1 MEPNQKN
8 ERDDEQLKKDQAE
21 MLALL
26 KQMNVVPPAPVRKS
40 RLEQAKE
47 KVHKFWN
54 TQPVPALTDEPA
66 SEHGPID
73 PIKTPSDVRQMP
85 YNMPPGFEWTDL
97 DLSQENQRQE
107 VYTLLNENYVED
119 DDNMFRF
126 DYSVQFLQWALQ
138 PPGFH
143 SEWHVGVRNQ
153 NNGKLMAFISGIPAT
168 IRVDGVEKMMAEINF
183 LCIHKKL
190 RTKRLAPVLIKE
202 ITRRVNLKDIWQ
214 AVYTAGVVL
223 PKPIGQCR
231 YYHRSLNPKKLIEVG
246 FSRLPPRSTMTRT
259 IKLYRLPEQTETA
272 GFRQMEL
279 KDVPQVTTLL
289 QTYLIK
295 FKLTPHLT
303 EDEVAHWILPRP
315 GVLDSFVVEN
325 PETGTVTDFCSF
337 YHLPSTV
344 IGHEKH
350 KTLNA
355 AYSFYNVATSVPLT
369 DLMRD
374 LLIKA
379 RDCGFD
385 VFNALDLMDNS
396 EFTETLKFGVGDG
409 ELQYY
414 LYNWLCPKLEPD
426 QVGLVLC

>member
-1 MEPNQKN
+1 MEPNRQ
-8 ERDDEQLKKDQAE
+8 DDEQLKKDQAE

-73 PIKTPSDVRQMP
+73 PIKTPSDVRQTP

-97 DLSQENQRQE
+97 DLSQELHRQE

-153 NNGKLMAFISGIPAT
+153 KNGKLMAFISGIPAT
-168 IRVDGVEKMMAEINF
+168 IRVDGTEKMMAEINF

-259 IKLYRLPEQTETA
+259 IKLYRLPEQTATA

-279 KDVPQVTTLL
+279 KDVPQVTMLL
-289 QTYLIK
+289 QTYLTK

-325 PETGTVTDFCSF
+325 PETGAVTDFCSF

-355 AYSFYNVATSVPLT
+355 AYSFYNVATSVSLT

-379 RDCGFD
+379 RDCGLD
-385 VFNALDLMDNS
+385 VFNALNLMDNS

-414 LYNWLCPKLEPD
+414 LYNWLCPKLEPE